1 MWKNVLFTMWFQDFV
16 TVFNQSYNCQT
27 SHYLGRNQ
35 LPNAFLMLL
44 SLVQFHTILH
54 TAFFSRN
61 QNEHKSG
68 NMCTHVWVCFCI
80 KKTRFKGNIYM
91 IWNGNNEVTKWVN
104 SDFPDYYYCWHFL
117 ITTGFEPLYFVKI
130 CPIFV
135 TLAFLRLKKH
145 QIFLY
150 SKFLR
155 TK

>member
-1 MWKNVLFTMWFQDFV
+1 MWTNVLFTMWFHDFV

-91 IWNGNNEVTKWVN
+91 IWNGNNEVTKMGKFRFSRLLLLLTFFDNNRFWTTLFCKN
-104 SDFPDYYYCWHFL
+104 LPNFCYLGIPSSKKTSDFPL
-117 ITTGFEPLYFVKI
+117 
-130 CPIFV
+130 
-135 TLAFLRLKKH
+135 
-145 QIFLY
+145 Q
-150 SKFLR
+150 
-155 TK
+155 